1 MDIAK
6 KASKEFNCNYAF
18 IQTNTIDDLRERLNA
33 RGTETEETLNKRV
46 SNAEKEMNMAKEC
59 GLFSKTLINDQKERF
74 IKEATSYVV
83 SLYNLK

>member
-6 KASKEFNCNYAF
+6 KASKEFNCNYGF

-46 SNAEKEMNMAKEC
+46 SNAEKEMKMAKESS
-59 GLFSKTLINDQKERF
+59 LFQKTLINDQKERF

-83 SLYNLK
+83 GLYNLK

>member
-6 KASKEFNCNYAF
+6 KASKEFNCNFAF

-59 GLFSKTLINDQKERF
+59 GLF
-74 IKEATSYVV
+74 
-83 SLYNLK
+83 